1 MVRRAANETVGL
13 TPGAARADDDGSARF
28 ETLDELCD
36 AARANLDDATWAYL
50 EGGAGLERS
59 VAANRRDF
67 ERWSLLP
74 SPLSGCG
81 TPDTHTS
88 FLGIGLA
95 VPILTGPVGGCAA
108 FHPDGDVAVVRAA
121 ERCAIASIVPVL
133 SSLPLERTKAAA
145 PRAARIFGVLASG
158 SEGKFLELVD
168 RACGAGYD
176 VICVTIDA
184 YPRGIRDRV
193 SSSRFHLPLEACS
206 ANYDVDA
213 AAELTAHADLGQSAW
228 TWSTLASLIAD
239 VPLPVMLKGVL
250 TVRDAHAAVTAG
262 AAAIMVSNV
271 GGRQLD
277 CAPSAISQLP
287 EIVDAV
293 GDQTEVAFDSGV
305 RRGTDV
311 LKALALGARVVSLGR
326 SVARGLA
333 ADGEAGV
340 VRTIELVERELT
352 VSMAL
357 CGRATIGSI
366 DRSILKW
373 SG

>member
-1 MVRRAANETVGL
+1 MPRANKSVRL
-13 TPGAARADDDGSARF
+13 TLGEGRGADRDPRFESLEEIYNAARGN
-28 ETLDELCD
+28 LDE
-36 AARANLDDATWAYL
+36 ATWAFL
-50 EGGAGLERS
+50 EAGAGLERT

-67 ERWSLLP
+67 ERWNLLP

-81 TPDTHTS
+81 APDTQTT
-88 FLGIGLA
+88 FLGIDLA
-95 VPILTGPVGGCAA
+95 VPILTGPAAFAA
-108 FHPDGDVAVVRAA
+108 FHPEGDVAVARAA
-121 ERCAIASIVPVL
+121 EQCAIASIVPVL
-133 SSLPLERTKAAA
+133 SSFPLERTKAAA
-145 PRAARIFGVLASG
+145 PRAARIFQVLASG
-158 SEGKFLELVD
+158 SEDKFLGLVD
-168 RACGAGYD
+168 RARSAAYD
-176 VICVTIDA
+176 AICVTIDA
-184 YPRGIRDRV
+184 YPRGVRDRV
-193 SSSRFHLPLEACS
+193 SSSRFHLALEAAS
-206 ANYDVDA
+206 ANYDDVDA
-213 AAELTAHADLGQSAW
+213 AAELTAHAELGQSAW

-239 VPLPVMLKGVL
+239 VPLPVMVKGVL

-277 CAPSAISQLP
+277 GAPSAISQLP

-326 SVARGLA
+326 SIARGLA
-333 ADGEAGV
+333 ADGQAGV
-340 VRTIELVERELT
+340 VRTIELVETELT

-357 CGRATIGSI
+357 CGRPTIGSI

-373 SG
+373 LG

>member
-1 MVRRAANETVGL
+1 MPGANETVRVTSEAG
-13 TPGAARADDDGSARF
+13 PGDEGASRF
-28 ETLDELCD
+28 ESLEELYD
-36 AARANLDDATWAYL
+36 AARANLDEATWAFL
-50 EGGAGLERS
+50 EAGAGLERS

-81 TPDTHTS
+81 TPDTKTS
-88 FLGIGLA
+88 FLGIDLA
-95 VPILTGPVGGCAA
+95 APILTGPVAFAA
-108 FHPDGDVAVVRAA
+108 FHPEGDVAVARAA

-133 SSLPLERTKAAA
+133 SSFPLERTKAAA
-145 PRAARIFGVLASG
+145 PGAARIFQVLASG
-158 SEGKFLELVD
+158 SQDSFLRLVD
-168 RACGAGYD
+168 RARVAGYD
-176 VICVTIDA
+176 AICITIDA
-184 YPRGIRDRV
+184 YPRGFRDRV
-193 SSSRFHLPLEACS
+193 SSSRFRLALEAAS

-213 AAELTAHADLGQSAW
+213 AAELAAHAELGQSAW

-239 VPLPVMLKGVL
+239 VPLPVIVKGVL
-250 TVRDAHAAVTAG
+250 TARDANAAVTAG

-277 CAPSAISQLP
+277 GAPSAISQLP

-293 GDQTEVAFDSGV
+293 GDQAEVAFDSGV

-326 SVARGLA
+326 SIARGLA

-340 VRTIELVERELT
+340 VRTIELVESELT

-357 CGRATIGSI
+357 CGRPTIGSI
-366 DRSILKW
+366 DRSLLKW

>member
-1 MVRRAANETVGL
+1 MG
-13 TPGAARADDDGSARF
+13 DSRF
-28 ETLDELCD
+28 ESLEELYD
-36 AARANLDDATWAYL
+36 AARANLDDSTWAYL
-50 EGGAGLERS
+50 EGGAGIERS
-59 VAANRRDF
+59 VAGNRRDF
-67 ERWSLLP
+67 ERWNLLP

-81 TPDTHTS
+81 APNTQTS
-88 FLGIGLA
+88 FLGIDLA
-95 VPILTGPVGGCAA
+95 APILTGPVGTSAA
-108 FHPDGDVAVVRAA
+108 FHPEGDIAAARAA
-121 ERCAIASIVPVL
+121 ERCGIASIVPVL
-133 SSLPLERTKAAA
+133 SSVPLERTRAAA
-145 PRAARIFGVLASG
+145 PRAARIFQVLASG
-158 SEGKFLELVD
+158 TEDWFRKLVD
-168 RACGAGYD
+168 RAGSAGYD
-176 VICVTIDA
+176 AICVTIDA
-184 YPRGIRDRV
+184 YPRGIRDRIA
-193 SSSRFHLPLEACS
+193 SARFHLADDAAS

-213 AAELTAHADLGQSAW
+213 AAELTAHSELGQRAW
-228 TWSTLASLIAD
+228 TWSTLAGLIAD
-239 VPLPVMLKGVL
+239 VPLPVMVKGIL
-250 TVRDAHAAVTAG
+250 TARDARQSVAAG

-277 CAPSAISQLP
+277 GAPSAISQLP

-340 VRTIELVERELT
+340 VRTVELVESELR

-373 SG
+373 SP

>member
-1 MVRRAANETVGL
+1 M
-13 TPGAARADDDGSARF
+13 DDSRF
-28 ETLDELCD
+28 ETLEELYN

-50 EGGAGLERS
+50 EGGAGLEGS

-67 ERWSLLP
+67 ERWNLLP

-81 TPDTHTS
+81 APDTRTS
-88 FLGIGLA
+88 FLGIDLA
-95 VPILTGPVGGCAA
+95 VPILTGPVGTSAA
-108 FHPDGDVAVVRAA
+108 FHPEGDVAVARAA
-121 ERCAIASIVPVL
+121 ERCGIASIVPVL
-133 SSLPLERTKAAA
+133 SSVPLERTRAAA
-145 PRAARIFGVLASG
+145 PRAARIFQVLASG
-158 SEGKFLELVD
+158 SEDWFLKLVD
-168 RACGAGYD
+168 RASSAGYD
-176 VICVTIDA
+176 AICVTIDA

-193 SSSRFHLPLEACS
+193 LSSRFHLADEEAS
-206 ANYDVDA
+206 ANYDVDV
-213 AAELTAHADLGQSAW
+213 AAELTAHTELGQRAW
-228 TWSTLASLIAD
+228 TWSTLAGLIAE

-250 TVRDAHAAVTAG
+250 TVRAANAAVAAG

-293 GDQTEVAFDSGV
+293 GHQTEVAFDSGA
-305 RRGTDV
+305 RRGSDV

-340 VRTIELVERELT
+340 VRTVELVESELS

-357 CGRATIGSI
+357 CGSATIGSI

-373 SG
+373 SP

>member
-1 MVRRAANETVGL
+1 MG
-13 TPGAARADDDGSARF
+13 DSRF
-28 ETLDELCD
+28 ETLEEIYN

-67 ERWSLLP
+67 ERWNLLP

-81 TPDTHTS
+81 APNTQTS
-88 FLGIGLA
+88 FLGIELA
-95 VPILTGPVGGCAA
+95 APILTGPVGTSTA
-108 FHPDGDVAVVRAA
+108 FHPEGDIAVARAA
-121 ERCAIASIVPVL
+121 EQCGIASIVPVL
-133 SSLPLERTKAAA
+133 SAVPLERTRAAA
-145 PRAARIFGVLASG
+145 PRAARVFQVLASG
-158 SEGKFLELVD
+158 SEDGFRKLVD
-168 RACGAGYD
+168 RARNTGFDA
-176 VICVTIDA
+176 ICVTIDA

-193 SSSRFHLPLEACS
+193 SGSRFHLPDEAAS
-206 ANYDVDA
+206 ANYDADA
-213 AAELTAHADLGQSAW
+213 ATELTAHSELGQRAW
-228 TWSTLASLIAD
+228 TWSTLAGLIAD
-239 VPLPVMLKGVL
+239 VPLPVIVKGVL
-250 TVRDAHAAVTAG
+250 TVRDANEAVTAG

-293 GDQTEVAFDSGV
+293 GQQTEVAFDSGV

-340 VRTIELVERELT
+340 ARTVELVKSELR

-357 CGRATIGSI
+357 CGRATIGSV

-373 SG
+373 SP

>member
-1 MVRRAANETVGL
+1 MDSEHS
-13 TPGAARADDDGSARF
+13 TPSATNDDMGESRF
-28 ETLDELCD
+28 ETLYELYD

-59 VAANRRDF
+59 VVANRHDF
-67 ERWSLLP
+67 ERWNLLP

-81 TPDTHTS
+81 SPNTQTS
-88 FLGIGLA
+88 FLGIELA
-95 VPILTGPVGGCAA
+95 APILTGPVGTSAA
-108 FHPDGDVAVVRAA
+108 FHPDGDAAVARAA

-133 SSLPLERTKAAA
+133 SSLPLEQTKAAA
-145 PRAARIFGVLASG
+145 PTAARIFQVLASG
-158 SEGKFLELVD
+158 SEDHFLKLVD
-168 RACGAGYD
+168 RAGSAGYD
-176 VICVTIDA
+176 AICITIDA
-184 YPRGIRDRV
+184 YPRGFRDRV
-193 SSSRFHLPLEACS
+193 LSARFQLADDAAY
-206 ANYDVDA
+206 ANYDIDD
-213 AAELTAHADLGQSAW
+213 AAELAAHSELGLSAW
-228 TWSTLASLIAD
+228 TWSTVADLIAE

-250 TVRDAHAAVTAG
+250 TVRDAKEAVAAG

-277 CAPSAISQLP
+277 CVPSAISQLP
-287 EIVDAV
+287 EIIDAV

-311 LKALALGARVVSLGR
+311 LKALALGARVISLGR
-326 SVARGLA
+326 TVAYGLA

-340 VRTIELVERELT
+340 VRTLELVESELT

-357 CGRATIGSI
+357 CGTPSIDSI
-366 DRSILKW
+366 DRSILKS

>member
-1 MVRRAANETVGL
+1 MNED
-13 TPGAARADDDGSARF
+13 PGNSRF
-28 ETLDELCD
+28 ETLGELYD

-74 SPLSGCG
+74 SPLAGCG
-81 TPDTHTS
+81 TPQTRTG
-88 FLGIGLA
+88 FLGIDLA
-95 VPILTGPVGGCAA
+95 APILTGPVGTCSA
-108 FHPDGDVAVVRAA
+108 FHPEGDAAVARAA
-121 ERCAIASIVPVL
+121 ERCGIASIVPVL

-145 PRAARIFGVLASG
+145 PQAARIFQILASG
-158 SEGKFLELVD
+158 SPDKFLTLVE
-168 RACGAGYD
+168 RACSAGYD

-193 SSSRFHLPLEACS
+193 SSARFHLGDEAAS
-206 ANYDVDA
+206 ANYGADA
-213 AAELTAHADLGQSAW
+213 AGELIAHAELGQSAW
-228 TWSTLASLIAD
+228 TWSTLAGLIAN
-239 VPLPVMLKGVL
+239 VPLPVMVKGVL
-250 TVRDAHAAVTAG
+250 TVRDAHAAVAAG
-262 AAAIMVSNV
+262 AAAIMVSNC

-277 CAPSAISQLP
+277 GAPSAISQLS

-293 GDQTEVAFDSGV
+293 GDRTEVAFDSGV

-340 VRTIELVERELT
+340 VRTIELVETELI
-352 VSMAL
+352 VSTAL
-357 CGRATIGSI
+357 CGRGRIDSI